1 MHHLEHV
8 YTQRALIK
16 FGNVNNKNENNH
28 RRIDVSGP
36 ALGRSSVHNVVARRD
51 LIKSSTTI
59 IMIMYIAE

>member
-8 YTQRALIK
+8 YKQRALIK
-16 FGNVNNKNENNH
+16 FGNVNKKNENNH

-51 LIKSSTTI
+51 LIKSSL
-59 IMIMYIAE
+59 